1 MGLQPMARHFPM
13 RNRLISGLAKGVIVI
28 EAASKSGS
36 LITAKN
42 ALDQG
47 RDVLVVPGHPFDA
60 RSSGCNMLLRDG
72 ATLVRN
78 AEDVI
83 EALSPQIQYAMDIP
97 KPPNE
102 PKRSLRETAQLHQK
116 ILDKLSTSGLPEDQ
130 LIQDLKTSAPQI
142 SPVILDLELAGKI
155 ERQAGGLL
163 ARKT

>member
-1 MGLQPMARHFPM
+1 MARHFPM
-13 RNRLISGLAKGVIVI
+13 RNRLISGLANGVVVI

-83 EALSPQIQYAMDIP
+83 EALSPQMQYAMDIP
-97 KPPNE
+97 EPPAE
-102 PKRSLRETAQLHQK
+102 PRRSLRETSQLHQK

-130 LIQDLKTSAPQI
+130 LIRDLKTSAPQI